1 MNFIRFDALQPV
13 LRNRLAISPRTI
25 GKAMLRS
32 EDEDER
38 LTPERDDTQSVIAP
52 ERLPKIES
60 SSGRPTFM
68 RLLSPPGAFTALEV
82 LANVSESSLLRVIKS
97 RRLLA

>member
-1 MNFIRFDALQPV
+1 MSLIRFDAPQPV
-13 LRNRLAISPRTI
+13 LRNRLAISPSTI

-38 LTPERDDTQSVIAP
+38 LTPERDATQSLIAP
-52 ERLPKIES
+52 ARLPKIES
-60 SSGRPTFM
+60 ISVPPTFM
-68 RLLSPPGAFTALEV
+68 RLLIPPGAFTALDV

>member
-1 MNFIRFDALQPV
+1 MNFIRFDAIQPW

-38 LTPERDDTQSVIAP
+38 LTPERDDTQSEIPPA
-52 ERLPKIES
+52 RLPKTEDNR
-60 SSGRPTFM
+60 GRPTYM
-68 RLLSPPGAFTALEV
+68 RLLSPPGALTALEG
-82 LANVSESSLLRVIKS
+82 LANVSESSLLRVITL